1 MSRNR
6 TLLTW
11 SLALASAVAF
21 VVGASARQVV
31 QAMSQP
37 SGPLSLEP
45 ATEQDPGGGRGGQG
59 RGGQG
64 GQTQGPRPYDQVIT
78 SAARTDDGVFKVHRI
93 GENMFYEIPKAQLD
107 KDFLWNTQLKK
118 TTINVGYGGQ
128 TVGSRVVRWTLKG
141 DRVLLVSIDYTMVAD
156 PANPIT
162 SDANV

>member
-31 QAMSQP
+31 QAMSQAP
-37 SGPLSLEP
+37 GLEP

-59 RGGQG
+59 RAGQGG

-78 SAARTDDGVFKVHRI
+78 SAARSDDGIFKVHRV
-93 GENMFYEIPKAQLD
+93 GDSLFYEIPKRELD
-107 KDFLWNTQLKK
+107 KD
-118 TTINVGYGGQ
+118 
-128 TVGSRVVRWTLKG
+128 
-141 DRVLLVSIDYTMVAD
+141 
-156 PANPIT
+156 
-162 SDANV
+162 